1 ATMSSIVTAP
11 SANLLADTIFAN
23 GLGAHPEG
31 LVSEDE
37 TADVVQELLPLR
49 QRMSPIMIAAHGSV
63 DHKLGAELAMLN
75 LAELQALR
83 THISLRQT
91 QFITFL
97 PTQLFVKII
106 QIFYGYGDSGVP
118 GTVMTEGPACLR
130 AEKLSWA
137 EYVQVQEENADLGEV
152 IRTRATADLVQ

>member
-1 ATMSSIVTAP
+1 MSSIVTAP

-83 THISLRQT
+83 TQITLDRKSTRLNSSHVSISYAVFCLKKKIR
-91 QFITFL
+91 L
-97 PTQLFVKII
+97 GYKPT
-106 QIFYGYGDSGVP
+106 
-118 GTVMTEGPACLR
+118 
-130 AEKLSWA
+130 
-137 EYVQVQEENADLGEV
+137 EN
-152 IRTRATADLVQ
+152 TA